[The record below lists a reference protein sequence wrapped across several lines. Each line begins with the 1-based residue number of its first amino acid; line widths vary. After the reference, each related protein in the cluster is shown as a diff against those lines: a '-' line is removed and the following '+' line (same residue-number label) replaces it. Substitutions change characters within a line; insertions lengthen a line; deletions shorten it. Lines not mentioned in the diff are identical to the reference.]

1 VNVIAEPFVFVF
13 IAFADGAET
22 RRFSRKEGLFPVS
35 NAILMLAYFALYFL
49 SAVEIAMMVR
59 AILSFLMPD
68 GQGAFIGFLYAITEP
83 LISVVRRVFD
93 RFGWESRG
101 IFDIPFFATYFLIM
115 ILKAVFRAML

>member
-1 VNVIAEPFVFVF
+1 MPNVV
-13 IAFADGAET
+13 
-22 RRFSRKEGLFPVS
+22 
-35 NAILMLAYFALYFL
+35 LMLVHFALYLL

-68 GQGAFIGFLYAITEP
+68 GQGALIGFLYVVTEP

-101 IFDIPFFATYFLIM
+101 IFDIPFFATYFVIM
-115 ILKAVFRAML
+115 ILKAVLRAML